1 MEFRGIE
8 DAVGKWIIVSFLNWP
23 EQLKSPVTGLGD
35 VEGRWLQFRLR
46 GLDNLGIWLEN
57 PSFKVLSGEVNDTT
71 EPDERREALKGPAL
85 VLVKWQYIATII
97 FHEGQKL
104 DDLAVGFPTAPDQ

>member
-1 MEFRGIE
+1 MEFNRIE
-8 DAVGKWIIVSFLNWP
+8 DAIGKWIIVRFVDWP
-23 EQLKSPVTGLGD
+23 DELKSPVTGLGD

-57 PSFKVLSGEVNDTT
+57 PYFKVVSRESLDS
-71 EPDERREALKGPAL
+71 PALDERRQALRGPAL

-97 FHEGQKL
+97 VLEGQKV
-104 DDLAVGFPTAPDQ
+104 DDLAVGFPTPLN